1 MVPRQLKKLHT
12 QWLCLATALPGLG
25 LLGGNVRGR
34 QQSQSHGS
42 SEKQPLVGP
51 RKEGSLNTHCTPAGE
66 SVNSGFTP
74 RARGEL
80 LSSLSSS
87 WEAGTQYRAANS
99 QAKKQRVWVSLP
111 G

>member
-12 QWLCLATALPGLG
+12 LWLCLAVALPGLG

-66 SVNSGFTP
+66 SVNSGFHTT
-74 RARGEL
+74 RKRGTAVIL
-80 LSSLSSS
+80 VFQMGSRDSVQ
-87 WEAGTQYRAANS
+87 GS
-99 QAKKQRVWVSLP
+99 QFPS
-111 G
+111 